1 MVLEIR
7 FPILSVLKKRRRAI
21 NRINIY
27 RPVCFS
33 ARRPFFMIKEDIEY
47 VYV

>member
-21 NRINIY
+21 NRTY
-27 RPVCFS
+27 LCRPVCFS
-33 ARRPFFMIKEDIEY
+33 AHRPFFMIKEDIEY